1 MTLSILT
8 YNIHKGFSSNNREF
22 VLHRIRD
29 QLRALDVDLAL
40 LQEVQGEH
48 RGHAGRVSN
57 WPGAAQF
64 EFLADSVW
72 QHHAYGKNA
81 IADGRHH
88 GNAILSKY
96 PFVNWGNINVSPF
109 SGASRSLLHGDIHI
123 PEASRTVHVVCLH
136 LGLLGMERRSQL
148 RMLNQHL
155 ALVLE
160 RHEAMIVAG
169 DFNDWS
175 TRQVARHLDPA
186 LGLRE
191 VFLHSGQRHART
203 FPARWPLL
211 CMDRIY
217 FRGLEPLDCACLDE
231 RHWRELS
238 DHVPLLARFVL
249 PQASGSPASTAVRS
263 GS

>member
-8 YNIHKGFSSNNREF
+8 YNIHKGFSSNNQQF
-22 VLHRIRD
+22 VLHRIRE
-29 QLRALDVDLAL
+29 QLRELDVDLAL

-48 RGHAGRVSN
+48 RGHAGRIAD
-57 WPGAAQF
+57 WPDAAQF
-64 EFLADSVW
+64 EFLADQVW

-96 PFVNWGNINVSPF
+96 PFIEWGNINVSPF
-109 SGASRSLLHGDIHI
+109 SGASRSLLHGDIHV
-123 PEASRTVHVVCLH
+123 PERDCTIHVVCLH
-136 LGLLGMERRSQL
+136 LGLLGIERRGQL
-148 RMLNQHL
+148 RILNQHL
-155 ALVLE
+155 ATVLE
-160 RHEAMIVAG
+160 RRQALIIGG

-175 TRQVARHLDPA
+175 ARQVARVLDPA
-186 LGLRE
+186 LGLQE
-191 VFLHSGQRHART
+191 VFMHSQRRHART

-217 FRGLEPLDCACLDE
+217 FRGLALESCACLDA

-238 DHVPLLARFVL
+238 DHIPLLARFSL
-249 PQASGSPASTAVRS
+249 PPADNRESPAALP
-263 GS
+263 

>member
-1 MTLSILT
+1 MLSILT

-22 VLHRIRD
+22 VLHRIRE
-29 QLRALDVDLAL
+29 QLRELDVDLAL

-57 WPGAAQF
+57 WPEAAQF
-64 EFLADSVW
+64 EFLADQVW

-96 PFVNWGNINVSPF
+96 PFVAWGNINVSPF
-109 SGASRSLLHGDIHI
+109 KGASRSLLHGDIHI
-123 PEASRTVHVVCLH
+123 PEQARTVHVVCLH

-148 RMLNQHL
+148 RMLNEHL
-155 ALVLE
+155 ARVLQ
-160 RHEAMIVAG
+160 RHEALIVGG
-169 DFNDWS
+169 DFNDWTS
-175 TRQVARHLDPA
+175 RQVARYLDPA
-186 LGLRE
+186 LGLQE
-191 VFLHSGQRHART
+191 VFLQSTGRHART

-217 FRGLEPLDCACLDE
+217 FRGLIPLSCVCLDD
-231 RHWRELS
+231 RRWRELS
-238 DHVPLLARFVL
+238 DHVPLLARFAL
-249 PQASGSPASTAVRS
+249 PTAAGSPEPAPLRT
-263 GS
+263 G